1 MTATGGLFVAAPSIL
16 RALTC
21 DGVPIKDIRQCT
33 ATDARSSGF
42 LRGDLARRLLLVDPL
57 IHRMLTLSVIFN
69 QSVQNSQEQL
79 VIARS
84 SASQGPGATHLALFK
99 VY

>member
-1 MTATGGLFVAAPSIL
+1 MTATGGLFVAAFSIL

-33 ATDARSSGF
+33 ATDARSSEF
-42 LRGDLARRLLLVDPL
+42 LRGDLARRLSLV
-57 IHRMLTLSVIFN
+57 LTLSVIFN

-79 VIARS
+79 VIAKS
-84 SASQGPGATHLALFK
+84 SAKPRT
-99 VY
+99 